1 VVGSWIHW
9 AAHQRHRRRPSTAEN
24 WGRGICFTWVNGFIP
39 NLQHCPRQSTAR
51 SGSRLKSACKG
62 ARRTAD
68 PEIWER
74 LDSETHPKK
83 TKKNKRKKNNRTHPD
98 QVDCPSSLLL
108 LNFFFFKSDQTK
120 LFSRHELWGL
130 ERCFFFSFF
139 FGLAFAYK
147 SLLKEDSRREERR
160 QCEYAPET
168 ILKFAYENLVLN
180 ECSI

>member
-1 VVGSWIHW
+1 MVGSCTHW

-24 WGRGICFTWVNGFIP
+24 WGRRICFTWVNGFIP
-39 NLQHCPRQSTAR
+39 NLQHCPRQSTVR

-62 ARRTAD
+62 APRTAD

-74 LDSETHPKK
+74 DSIQKRTPKK
-83 TKKNKRKKNNRTHPD
+83 TQKKKNNRTHPD

-108 LNFFFFKSDQTK
+108 LNFFFFFFFFFKSDETK

-130 ERCFFFSFF
+130 EGCFFFSFV

-147 SLLKEDSRREERR
+147 SLLKEDSSDDNVSTHH
-160 QCEYAPET
+160 QKQY
-168 ILKFAYENLVLN
+168 
-180 ECSI
+180 